1 MTVVDIHPHGIAAD
15 HARYPLVPVDGTL
28 SEWARKRPVTCEG
41 LLAAMDAAGVDQ
53 AVLVQPSTAHGFDN
67 RYTADSAAAHP
78 GRLSWVGTLDALAPE
93 TPDQLT
99 YWVRERGMG
108 GLRVFTAGSTIAG
121 QAPGL
126 GDPASFPTWARVREL
141 EIPVSVQMR
150 PEGVPRLLELIA
162 RYPDV
167 PMILDHFG
175 RAPLADGPP
184 YAEAAPLFALAAHPN
199 IYVKLTTHLYHEA
212 THGQSTPRAL
222 LARLVETFGSER
234 LAWGS
239 NFPASEG
246 ALCELVALAREWV
259 GFLPAADQGR
269 ILGETALGLYPALAS
284 GV

>member
-1 MTVVDIHPHGIAAD
+1 MTIVDIHPHVVAAD
-15 HARYPLVPVDGTL
+15 HARYPLAPVEGGL
-28 SEWARKRPVTCEG
+28 SEWARERPVTCEE

-78 GRLSWVGTLDALAPE
+78 DRLGWVGTLDALAAE

-99 YWVRERGMG
+99 YWVRERGMA
-108 GLRVFTAGSTIAG
+108 GLRVFTAGSTIVG

-126 GDPASFPTWARVREL
+126 GDPASFPTWNRVREL
-141 EIPVSVQMR
+141 GIPVCVQMR
-150 PEGVPRLLELIA
+150 PQGVPRLLELIA
-162 RYPDV
+162 HYPDV

-175 RAPLADGPP
+175 RAPLQDGPP
-184 YAEAAPLFALAAHPN
+184 YAAAEPLFALAAHPN
-199 IYVKLTTHLYHEA
+199 VYVKLTTHLYHEA

-222 LARLVETFGSER
+222 LARLVEIFGAER

-246 ALCELVALAREWV
+246 FLTDLVALARDWV
-259 GFLPAADQGR
+259 ALLPAADQQR
-269 ILGETALGLYPALAS
+269 ILGETALGLYS
-284 GV
+284 GLPRG